1 MLESESNTMR
11 SFPFRRPGAMRASA
25 CATVAALAMLA
36 GCQKTPALP
45 MMTPI
50 EIGGNFGYADKPT
63 GDNQFEVTYQTP
75 LRPTA
80 FDENRRQDD
89 ADRTTKLAKD
99 LALWRAAE
107 LTLSR
112 GFPAFRVVDV
122 RNDVKIDSRDQTT
135 NPPYYAAPLSPFF
148 PPLVTGPQRP
158 VYPYGFSDTP
168 VDYRSMYLQAKV
180 TLSVTLQRE
189 ASNDF
194 EDAAA
199 VARQMR
205 SKYPTGEA
213 TAAGG

>member
-1 MLESESNTMR
+1 MPGRKRDTIGIFL
-11 SFPFRRPGAMRASA
+11 RRRGAIRDGV
-25 CATVAALAMLA
+25 CAAAAVLAVLA
-36 GCQKTPALP
+36 GCHSVPPLP

-63 GDNQFEVTYQTP
+63 GDNQFDVIYQTP

-80 FDENRRQDD
+80 FDEHRREDD

-107 LTLSR
+107 LALAR

-148 PPLVTGPQRP
+148 PPLITGPQRP

-180 TLSVTLQRE
+180 TLSVILHKE
-189 ASNDF
+189 PSGDS
-194 EDAAA
+194 EDAAT

-213 TAAGG
+213 TPTGG